1 MDAEVELIIRQFKLL
16 RAGNGFGDLL
26 IKVQAGK
33 LVHIRRAE
41 DIKPPVCKGREEK
54 P

>member
-1 MDAEVELIIRQFKLL
+1 LIIRLFKQL
-16 RAGNGFGDLL
+16 RAGNGYGDLL

-41 DIKPPVCKGREEK
+41 DIKPPSCKDSSK
-54 P
+54 